1 MYTSMSKE
9 TKMIVM
15 WKNCYVLS
23 MKNYYNIM
31 WRYDTLNVRRI
42 IIICMEIVFHDD
54 TLLNIIIN

>member
-1 MYTSMSKE
+1 MSKE
-9 TKMIVM
+9 IKMIVM
-15 WKNCYVLS
+15 WKNCYILS